1 MMQINFELKIYFL
14 IKNKNFN
21 QKNFLKMSGHHAAE
35 VDELL
40 VVLLE
45 RMRSERLEREE
56 SEESDIED
64 DWEEQYIHYHEI
76 MRQDHED
83 DWEEEFIHY
92 HEDDTPLHDEMM
104 RSQDE
109 PLTAEP
115 ANSDPLDDCPDDGVA
130 QG

>member
-1 MMQINFELKIYFL
+1 
-14 IKNKNFN
+14 
-21 QKNFLKMSGHHAAE
+21 MSGHHEAE

-45 RMRSERLEREE
+45 RMRSEDDWEE
-56 SEESDIED
+56 SED
-64 DWEEQYIHYHEI
+64 DWEEQFIHYHEI

-92 HEDDTPLHDEMM
+92 HEDDTPLHDGMT

-109 PLTAEP
+109 PLTTEP
-115 ANSDPLDDCPDDGVA
+115 ANSVPLDDCPDDCVA